1 MKARWSAGLLACL
14 AFGTLSLASSEV
26 AAQAC
31 LATCQT
37 LRPGCIVVDCSL
49 GLPGICVG
57 NDNALVPDCI
67 IGTAASETIL
77 GQAGDDCICGG
88 AGNDDIQGGAGSDFL
103 IGEGDDDMLSGGL
116 GDDNLF
122 GLDGADTLLGDDGD
136 DSLDGGEG
144 SDQLFGGVG
153 VDSLSGGNGDDTL
166 FGEADNDT
174 LTGGAGD
181 DTLDGG
187 TGDDRLSGQAGADI
201 LRGGDDSDTL
211 FGGTENDQL
220 FGGDGADSLFGEDGN
235 DILNGEGGDDTQL
248 DGGPGEDTI
257 NGGAGND
264 TANGGPGLDFING
277 GADDDTLN
285 GGEGP
290 DLINGEDGDDLIN
303 GDGDNDTLDGGAGI
317 NTVNGNTGI
326 DVCLNFTFTDL
337 SCELFT
343 HATLQSFRAF
353 EDDGAAVVR
362 WVTSSETGTVGFYL
376 YRWHDGDWEALHEG
390 LLPGLLDSP
399 QGGVYDFR
407 DEGVDRNEP
416 QQYLLIEVDV
426 HGVQSTHG
434 PFEVTADSQG
444 ESLLEADSGYAR
456 EAHRG
461 TAIGQTLKAAGT
473 EKQRA
478 GDPVAVYLGVEETGV
493 YTVNAGE
500 IAVRFGL
507 DEASVRDRVQDG
519 ELLLTENGEAV
530 AWSGSTDGSELWFF
544 GVERESLYT
553 TERIYRL
560 SLDAGITMSEQSAA
574 PGTISNGLTYDGK
587 LHLEE
592 NQIPGVLI
600 AQDPDQDY
608 WFWQLISAAPSMP
621 EAAVVTFDLE
631 TVAGDGMLNVE
642 LHGISDEAH
651 SVDVRLNG
659 TLLGTAGFEGVVAHQ
674 ATFPVPEAAL
684 YDGANTLSI
693 EPTDSGASM
702 VYLNSADVTYT
713 RGYTTAAASLLFG
726 ANQDAS
732 LELTGLTGDAVEL
745 LDVTDPRHPVRLNG
759 AVLAP
764 AGPQLAVETGSEYF
778 AVSAVEVRSPSSIW
792 NDVPSDLRNRANAAD
807 YLVIAPAALFGQAQE
822 LADYREA
829 EGLTSMLVELQD
841 IYDEFAAGTP
851 DPNAIRTFL
860 AYAHG
865 NWETTPEFV
874 VLVGK
879 GSLDYR
885 DLLGLGGNVLPPIMA
900 PTQHGLL
907 SSDTKY
913 ADVVGD
919 DGLPDMSIGRLPV
932 ASGSELDAVIRQI
945 VHYEDSI
952 DSLRNDVTLLADDT
966 TPQGSFANASD
977 QVSEALPSDWSVAPV
992 YRSELGDLESTRALL
1007 FDEIR
1012 KGPRVLNYLG
1022 HAGITSLGLTETLL
1036 SVEDLETMTIDG
1048 TQPVFAAMT
1057 CVAARFEVPGLVSLG
1072 EAMLIDDEGAI
1083 AVWGPSG
1090 VSTNEQAALLSS
1102 ELLEQLSSGSET
1114 RLGPMI
1120 TRSLP
1125 VVADLE
1131 FGRDMIEIYHLFGDP
1146 ALRVVKADDVPGTGG
1161 SGGAAGAGGS
1171 GGSPGNGGNG
1181 GPSLPGDG
1189 LTLAGCSVGSSR
1201 PDASGA
1207 QLLML
1212 VGLALLWRRRR
1223 SSRSLATKQQG

>member
-1 MKARWSAGLLACL
+1 MARTS
-14 AFGTLSLASSEV
+14 SLA
-26 AAQAC
+26 
-31 LATCQT
+31 
-37 LRPGCIVVDCSL
+37 G
-49 GLPGICVG
+49 VG
-57 NDNALVPDCI
+57 ADQL
-67 IGTAASETIL
+67 
-77 GQAGDDCICGG
+77 
-88 AGNDDIQGGAGSDFL
+88 F
-103 IGEGDDDMLSGGL
+103 GEGDNDNISGGDG
-116 GDDNLF
+116 GDFLF
-122 GLDGADTLLGDDGD
+122 GGPGADTLDGD
-136 DSLDGGEG
+136 AG
-144 SDQLFGGVG
+144 SDQLFGDVG
-153 VDSLSGGNGDDTL
+153 DDTLNGGLDDDTL
-166 FGEADNDT
+166 FGQAGADT
-174 LTGGAGD
+174 LRGD
-181 DTLDGG
+181 DGNDQLNG
-187 TGDDRLSGQAGADI
+187 GDDDDQLFGGIGADTLNGDAGADI
-201 LRGGDDSDTL
+201 LLGEDGNDQL
-211 FGGTENDQL
+211 NGGTENDDL
-220 FGGDGADSLFGEDGN
+220 SGGAGADSLAGDS
-235 DILNGEGGDDTQL
+235 GDDTLNGDDGDDPQL
-248 DGGPGEDTI
+248 NGGDGEDTI

-264 TANGGPGLDFING
+264 RANGGNGVDFISG
-277 GADDDTLN
+277 GADNDTLS
-285 GGEGP
+285 GGEG
-290 DLINGEDGDDLIN
+290 LDLIN
-303 GDGDNDTLDGGAGI
+303 GDDGDDVINGNGGNDTLDGGSGI
-317 NTVNGNTGI
+317 DEVNGNAGI
-326 DVCLNFTFTDL
+326 DVCLNFTTTDL

-343 HATLQSFRAF
+343 HATLESFSAF
-353 EDDGAAVVR
+353 EDEGSVVVR

-376 YRWHDGDWEALHEG
+376 SREHNGEWEALHEG

-407 DEGVDRNEP
+407 DDGGDPNKVQR
-416 QQYLLIEVDV
+416 YLLVEVDL

-444 ESLLEADSGYAR
+444 ESLLDADSGYAR

-493 YTVNAGE
+493 YAVSAGE
-500 IAVRFGL
+500 IAARLGL
-507 DEASVRDRVQDG
+507 DEANVRDRIQDG
-519 ELLLTENGEAV
+519 DLLLTENGEAV
-530 AWSGSTDGSELWFF
+530 AWSGSTDGLELRFF
-544 GVERESLYT
+544 GVERESLYA
-553 TERIYRL
+553 TERFYRL
-560 SLDAGITMSEQSAA
+560 SLDAGTTMAERSAA
-574 PGTISNGLTYDGK
+574 PSTISNGLTYDGR

-592 NQIPGVLI
+592 DQIPGVLI

-608 WFWQLISAAPSMP
+608 WFWQLISALPSMP
-621 EAAVVTFDLE
+621 ETALVAFELE
-631 TVAGDGMLNVE
+631 TVAGDGTLSVE
-642 LHGISDEAH
+642 LHGISDDAH

-674 ATFPVPEAAL
+674 ASFPVPEAAL

-693 EPTDSGASM
+693 APTASGAST

-713 RGYTTAAASLLFG
+713 RGYTTAAASLRFG

-732 LELTGLTGDAVEL
+732 LELTGLSGDAIEL
-745 LDVTDPRHPVRLNG
+745 LDVTDPRHPVRLND
-759 AVLAP
+759 AVLTP

-778 AVSAVEVRSPSSIW
+778 AVSAVEVRNPSSIW
-792 NDVPSDLRNRANAAD
+792 NDVPSDLRNPTNAAV
-807 YLVIAPAALFGQAQE
+807 YLVIAPAALFDQAQE

-860 AYAHG
+860 TYAHG
-865 NWETTPEFV
+865 NWETAPEFV
-874 VLVGK
+874 VLIGK

-885 DLLGLGGNVLPPIMA
+885 DLLGLGGNLLPPIMA
-900 PTQHGLL
+900 LTQHGLL

-913 ADVVGD
+913 ADVAGD
-919 DGLPDMSIGRLPV
+919 DGVPDMSIGRLPV

-977 QVSEALPSDWSVAPV
+977 EVSEALPSDWSVAPV

-1012 KGPRVLNYLG
+1012 KGPRLLNYLG
-1022 HAGITSLGLTETLL
+1022 HAGITALGLTETLL
-1036 SVEDLETMTIDG
+1036 GIEDLETMTIDG

-1057 CVAARFEVPGLVSLG
+1057 CVAARFAVPGLVSLG

-1090 VSTNEQAALLSS
+1090 VSTNEQATLLSS

-1171 GGSPGNGGNG
+1171 GGSSGNDGGG

-1201 PDASGA
+1201 SETSDAP
-1207 QLLML
+1207 LLML

-1223 SSRSLATKQQG
+1223 SSRSLTSKQEG